1 MSTGGGAL
9 GTVAR
14 NGGGHEGGVF
24 CGGGLGY
31 FWAVAVGHQVAI
43 RALIWA
49 AIFSHG

>member
-14 NGGGHEGGVF
+14 NGGGHEGSVF
-24 CGGGLGY
+24 GRRGLDDFG
-31 FWAVAVGHQVAI
+31 AVAVGHQVAI